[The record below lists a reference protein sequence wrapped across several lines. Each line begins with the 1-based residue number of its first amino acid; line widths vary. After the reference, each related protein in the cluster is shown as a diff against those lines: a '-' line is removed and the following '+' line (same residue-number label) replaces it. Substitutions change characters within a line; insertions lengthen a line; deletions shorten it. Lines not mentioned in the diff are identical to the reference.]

1 MGKIA
6 GVIVVQM
13 MIMSSLYTEGKPQDV
28 TAEKAGCSHSAVK
41 KHLYRKLTARENCG
55 KSDRGDS
62 RFERIVKKGWFKNL
76 QELHKEWMEVSVTTQ
91 MSLGNEFQC
100 QKCLFGLLVKREE
113 MDCCS
118 EVLLSDESQ
127 FSSSLRLASQDLG
140 SSPLSDQ
147 GSSAWSLHVLS
158 LFMRI
163 LPRGSHVAP
172 TVQRH
177 VIIGVRLIWWV

>member
-100 QKCLFGLLVKREE
+100 QKCLFGLL
-113 MDCCS
+113 
-118 EVLLSDESQ
+118 
-127 FSSSLRLASQDLG
+127 LR
-140 SSPLSDQ
+140 SPLVRWKSIFQ
-147 GSSAWSLHVLS
+147 FFNTCLTGSGFESTVWPGIFCVEFACSLSVYEDS
-158 LFMRI
+158 PTW
-163 LPRGSHVAP
+163 LPRGSHSP
-172 TVQRH
+172 KTCNYW
-177 VIIGVRLIWWV
+177 G

>member
-1 MGKIA
+1 MWKIA

-13 MIMSSLYTEGKPQDV
+13 MIMSSLYAEGKPQDV

-91 MSLGNEFQC
+91 MSLGNEFRC
-100 QKCLFGLLVKREE
+100 QVSFWSSGKKRRNELLLCGPKSSCQMKVNFP
-113 MDCCS
+113 
-118 EVLLSDESQ
+118 VL
-127 FSSSLRLASQDLG
+127 
-140 SSPLSDQ
+140 
-147 GSSAWSLHVLS
+147 
-158 LFMRI
+158 
-163 LPRGSHVAP
+163 
-172 TVQRH
+172 
-177 VIIGVRLIWWV
+177 